1 MTKFPCGKCGI
12 GAKTKAVLCKGACQT
27 WYLVKCVQMSNID
40 YNKLYKGEISTWIC
54 SHCQSEDES
63 VSVAEEMEKLQEKI
77 YNLSANEDLE
87 TSLTLAA
94 EAGNILLSENEKLKQ
109 KLHDLQNKKSKRELE
124 LEDKI
129 MELEVNV
136 LNASQINEN
145 SEKKFVAQMRIFQE
159 KSKIE
164 HRQKDELICHLESEK
179 SNDVS
184 QINQLTKDKLV
195 LENKIKL
202 IQKKLDEY
210 VLRSNAFYTNNND
223 SIEPN
228 KPQNLIKKSIS
239 KQDNAS
245 QTQNQSSFSL
255 ELLGNEW
262 LKDDI
267 IKRYLDIV
275 NYSVKELEISTICI
289 NPVISHAIR
298 CFPDMEF
305 TISSLN
311 LQEVN
316 YVFIPVND
324 AAPSKTVAG
333 SHWSLLFYQRS
344 VNTFYHFDSM
354 GQYNIKAAKEI
365 ISKFTTLKIFE
376 NAKFENIQCPQQHNT
391 FDCGI
396 YLCLFVDWLFR
407 GIIANK
413 VSYFIANCSRFMRIS
428 ESDIVSKRSC
438 LAYLCYRDQHLQ
450 FNPSTIQKLLLGTI
464 NESKCPD
471 VNDNKTGQNHRDGD
485 GQWRTVGK
493 SNIHRNS
500 ANNKS
505 LTKFAIPTSNQ
516 YDILDKIY
524 NKKDSVS
531 NDDPINAT
539 NGSSKAKDMQKG
551 SVSNESL
558 HKKRNKSL
566 EKRIKIEL
574 FADSQGRELPEIIG
588 SCSKGLV
595 YVNGLITSG
604 ATVGQVYS
612 NAKKSHSDPLVL
624 IAGSNDVVKKS
635 FKSIYETMERD
646 LQILSEARP
655 VIITTIPPRYDIQKT
670 DPIQDEIALANNYIK
685 EIAVRMKTVQLIDLD
700 DLKKI
705 HFSRQGLHLN
715 LRGKRKLAFMI
726 IQHLTNIKTKVNTR
740 REIFKIN
747 SMADFPPLVPP
758 KGAATCTSPSVQ
770 KSHEVGEHLK
780 PIHVN
785 ELKMEDVIQSYRY
798 NKEVAF
804 AHCISADLNNIR
816 SLSAGVA
823 TVFKDQFGKPAPSD
837 CVSDHLSIQ
846 RIENGA
852 TVYGL
857 ITKPQYYTKPNLTD
871 YNLAFEELTQDFKKR
886 GLKKLICSPMGCVR
900 DRISIEHFAAN
911 VMKFQQ
917 ATGSHIQIITYNE
930 NSNHNLRNGLSH
942 ADFLKELRHI
952 IGIHQA
958 SFDRQRETNQTSDLT
973 LDDSSTLEERND
985 IPHAGPVQLTTS
997 SILSDSGE
1005 SLDRSSDISVHFEEE
1020 LSSL

>member
-1 MTKFPCGKCGI
+1 
-12 GAKTKAVLCKGACQT
+12 
-27 WYLVKCVQMSNID
+27 
-40 YNKLYKGEISTWIC
+40 
-54 SHCQSEDES
+54 
-63 VSVAEEMEKLQEKI
+63 
-77 YNLSANEDLE
+77 
-87 TSLTLAA
+87 
-94 EAGNILLSENEKLKQ
+94 
-109 KLHDLQNKKSKRELE
+109 
-124 LEDKI
+124 
-129 MELEVNV
+129 
-136 LNASQINEN
+136 
-145 SEKKFVAQMRIFQE
+145 
-159 KSKIE
+159 
-164 HRQKDELICHLESEK
+164 
-179 SNDVS
+179 
-184 QINQLTKDKLV
+184 
-195 LENKIKL
+195 
-202 IQKKLDEY
+202 
-210 VLRSNAFYTNNND
+210 
-223 SIEPN
+223 
-228 KPQNLIKKSIS
+228 
-239 KQDNAS
+239 
-245 QTQNQSSFSL
+245 
-255 ELLGNEW
+255 
-262 LKDDI
+262 
-267 IKRYLDIV
+267 
-275 NYSVKELEISTICI
+275 
-289 NPVISHAIR
+289 
-298 CFPDMEF
+298 
-305 TISSLN
+305 
-311 LQEVN
+311 
-316 YVFIPVND
+316 
-324 AAPSKTVAG
+324 
-333 SHWSLLFYQRS
+333 
-344 VNTFYHFDSM
+344 
-354 GQYNIKAAKEI
+354 
-365 ISKFTTLKIFE
+365 
-376 NAKFENIQCPQQHNT
+376 
-391 FDCGI
+391 
-396 YLCLFVDWLFR
+396 
-407 GIIANK
+407 
-413 VSYFIANCSRFMRIS
+413 MRIS

-505 LTKFAIPTSNQ
+505 LTKFEIPTSNQ

-551 SVSNESL
+551 SASNESL

-705 HFSRQGLHLN
+705 HFSRRGLHLN

-726 IQHLTNIKTKVNTR
+726 IQHLTNIKTKANTR

-852 TVYGL
+852 T
-857 ITKPQYYTKPNLTD
+857 
-871 YNLAFEELTQDFKKR
+871 DFKKR

-952 IGIHQA
+952 ISIHQA
-958 SFDRQRETNQTSDLT
+958 SFD
-973 LDDSSTLEERND
+973 RND

-1020 LSSL
+1020 LSSVNSLNSSVIQSQTTT